1 MSVDIKHCN
10 LLFLA
15 ARAGLPFCFPQSASS
30 RLLEAS
36 SGLALATPITPEQVG
51 SQALRLAK
59 GFYEHR
65 VHGLLLSGWIFICLY
80 SLCNSKCYN
89 TAKMILCPR
98 LVLEDMGKGFALSLS

>member
-36 SGLALATPITPEQVG
+36 SGLALSTPITPEQVG

-98 LVLEDMGKGFALSLS
+98 LVLEEMGKGFALSLS